1 MSTKNPDQRIGIFI
15 DVQNLYYSARALY
28 GTKVNFGE
36 IVRTATAGR
45 KLVRAIA
52 YAVKAEMPEEQ
63 SFFDALE
70 KAGLEVK
77 TKDLQTFVSGQKK
90 ADWDVGIAVDILNM
104 APKLDAIVLCSG
116 DGDFQILMHQAKT
129 EGCRAEV
136 MSFGRST
143 SAKLIEEADDVIDMD
158 SEPERYL
165 LNYTKQSATSNK
177 QSTTNSKQSTTSVI
191 PAKAGIQPTP
201 STTVKPI
208 AVTPGR
214 IAPAKPQSLGALEG
228 DIIDA
233 INKDPKSES
242 AKKRRFFGKS

>member
-1 MSTKNPDQRIGIFI
+1 MGTKNPDQRVGIFI

-36 IVRTATAGR
+36 IIRTATAGR

-104 APKLDAIVLCSG
+104 APKLDAVVLCSG
-116 DGDFQILMHQAKT
+116 DGDFQILLHQAKT

-143 SAKLIEEADDVIDMD
+143 SAKLIDESDDFIDLD

-165 LNYTKQSATSNK
+165 LNYHK
-177 QSTTNSKQSTTSVI
+177 
-191 PAKAGIQPTP
+191 PAAPAPTVAAP
-201 STTVKPI
+201 QKPI
-208 AVTPGR
+208 AKSNK
-214 IAPAKPQSLGALEG
+214 IAQTKPQSIGTLEG
-228 DIIDA
+228 EIINA
-233 INKDPKSES
+233 INKES
-242 AKKRRFFGKS
+242 DTKKKPRRFFKPLK

>member
-1 MSTKNPDQRIGIFI
+1 MSTKNPAQRIGIFI

-36 IVRTATAGR
+36 IVKTATAGR

-52 YAVKAEMPEEQ
+52 YAVRAEMPEEQ
-63 SFFDALE
+63 SFFEALE

-104 APKLDAIVLCSG
+104 AQKLDAIVLCSG

-136 MSFGRST
+136 MSFGKST
-143 SAKLIEEADDVIDMD
+143 SAKLIEEADDFTDMD
-158 SEPERYL
+158 IEPERYL
-165 LNYTKQSATSNK
+165 LNYKKPLATNNK
-177 QSTTNSKQSTTSVI
+177 QSVTTPLVVIPGRKPGIQSTPKISN
-191 PAKAGIQPTP
+191 
-201 STTVKPI
+201 S
-208 AVTPGR
+208 
-214 IAPAKPQSLGALEG
+214 SLEG
-228 DIIDA
+228 EIINA
-233 INKDPKSES
+233 VNNEPKNNVS
-242 AKKRRFFGKS
+242 KKRRFFGKS

>member
-1 MSTKNPDQRIGIFI
+1 MGTKNPDQRIGIFI

-52 YAVKAEMPEEQ
+52 YAVRAEMPEEQ

-136 MSFGRST
+136 MSFGKST
-143 SAKLIEEADDVIDMD
+143 SAKLIEEADDIIDLD

-165 LNYTKQSATSNK
+165 LNYRKPLTPT
-177 QSTTNSKQSTTSVI
+177 
-191 PAKAGIQPTP
+191 PAKQTTLPAPTAKTVP
-201 STTVKPI
+201 SKNSDTKVAT
-208 AVTPGR
+208 ATP
-214 IAPAKPQSLGALEG
+214 KQMDNLEG
-228 DIIDA
+228 DIINA
-233 INKDPKSES
+233 INKAPEPPE
-242 AKKRRFFGKS
+242 AKKPRRFFGK